1 MEKKKEITIYDI
13 AKALNFSPSTISR
26 ALNDHHSISDKSIKL
41 IKATAQKMGYRP
53 NSIAASLRNNKS
65 NTLGIMISRINRPFI
80 ASLISGVESR
90 ARKAGYNVIITQSND
105 IYENEV
111 NNAKA
116 LYDSRIT
123 GLVASLSMETKDLS
137 HFQQFI
143 DQGIPI
149 VFVDRVPKGLHAY
162 YVIID
167 NYMAGYRAT
176 KHLIEQGCTRIA
188 HFAGAQHSN
197 VYEGRK
203 KGYEDALREN
213 NMIIDPEL
221 ILEFSTLSFA
231 EGRKA
236 TKKLLSLPK
245 PPDGI
250 FSANDTAA
258 VSAIIYAKKHG
269 VRVPEDLAV
278 VGFNDDPIASIV
290 DPGLSTITHPA
301 QKMGKISAQ
310 LILDHADKKKDDDLT
325 DIKMLNTELL
335 IRESSLRKNEL
346 VTSISTERK
355 NTVK

>member
-13 AKALNFSPSTISR
+13 AKALSFSPSTISR

-105 IYENEV
+105 NYENEV

-123 GLVASLSMETKDLS
+123 GLVASLSMETTDFS

-143 DQGIPI
+143 DQGTPI

-188 HFAGAQHSN
+188 HFAGAQHRN
-197 VYEGRK
+197 VYEERR

-213 NMIIDPEL
+213 NMTIDREL
-221 ILEFSTLSFA
+221 ILEFSTLSFT
-231 EGRKA
+231 EGKKA
-236 TKKLLSLPK
+236 TKKLLNLPQ

-258 VSAIIYAKKHG
+258 VSAIMYAKKHG
-269 VRVPEDLAV
+269 IRIPEDLAV

-310 LILDHADKKKDDDLT
+310 LILDHAAKKKDDDLT
-325 DIKMLNTELL
+325 DIKMLNTELI
-335 IRESSLRKNEL
+335 IRESSQRKNKD
-346 VTSISTERK
+346 T
-355 NTVK
+355 NTFIEKKKVKQ